1 MPVIAS
7 QRVLFLIVGGLCKPD
22 TLHQNKKG
30 NWSGTTV
37 RSVLGP
43 SRLHVWNEKVFLIL
57 TIPVGMIPTTYK
69 ENWHGTFRS
78 TNPG

>member
-7 QRVLFLIVGGLCKPD
+7 QRVFFLIVGGLCKPD
-22 TLHQNKKG
+22 TLNENEKE

-43 SRLHVWNEKVFLIL
+43 SRLHVWNERVF
-57 TIPVGMIPTTYK
+57 
-69 ENWHGTFRS
+69 
-78 TNPG
+78 

>member
-7 QRVLFLIVGGLCKPD
+7 QRVLFLVKSERELEWYHGKVSIMPFSSPGLERE
-22 TLHQNKKG
+22 G
-30 NWSGTTV
+30 
-37 RSVLGP
+37 
-43 SRLHVWNEKVFLIL
+43 FLIL
-57 TIPVGMIPTTYK
+57 TTPVGMIPTTYK